1 MVKNLNFRPI
11 ILTRQT
17 ISENWQLLSYP
28 GAERLKIRT
37 FDKNLN
43 ATPFF
48 FFFFLLL
55 PNFMIPRL
63 GMVKNLKFGPTISVR
78 LKILKILIFI
88 VPRCRVV
95 RTQHFKTAQHFDFCV
110 FS

>member
-1 MVKNLNFRPI
+1 MVKNLNVRPI

-48 FFFFLLL
+48 FFFLTF
-55 PNFMIPRL
+55 
-63 GMVKNLKFGPTISVR
+63 
-78 LKILKILIFI
+78 
-88 VPRCRVV
+88 
-95 RTQHFKTAQHFDFCV
+95 A
-110 FS
+110 